1 MALITPNLPEAAAL
15 LDAPHAQNER
25 EMKEQGNALLAMGCR
40 AVLMKGGHL
49 DDAESPDWLFT
60 HDGAQRFTAPR
71 VRTKTPT
78 ARAVRSRR
86 RWRRCVPETRTGR
99 IRYRRRRSGSRT
111 RWQKP
116 ILWKWVTVLGRFT
129 IFMHGG
135 KPYTGIK
142 PYARENTEM
151 EQAHTRLIAQ
161 LKERIAAPDNTPL
174 YLKFAE
180 TVKNAVRSGVLAH
193 GNILPGERDLSQL
206 AGVSRITVR
215 KAMQALEEAGV
226 VTRARGY
233 GTQINNIFEYSLK
246 EARGFSQQVVLR
258 GKTPN
263 TLWVNKRVVKCPE
276 EIARHLSLAPDSDV
290 FLLKRI
296 RYVDDDAVSIEESRV
311 PVGLIPNPDDIGVSL
326 YDYFRSQNIFP
337 QRTRSRVSARMPDSE
352 FQAHIKMDDKIPVL
366 VIKQVALDQQH
377 RPIEYSISYCRSDL
391 YVFVCE
397 E

>member
-1 MALITPNLPEAAAL
+1 
-15 LDAPHAQNER
+15 
-25 EMKEQGNALLAMGCR
+25 
-40 AVLMKGGHL
+40 
-49 DDAESPDWLFT
+49 
-60 HDGAQRFTAPR
+60 
-71 VRTKTPT
+71 
-78 ARAVRSRR
+78 
-86 RWRRCVPETRTGR
+86 
-99 IRYRRRRSGSRT
+99 
-111 RWQKP
+111 
-116 ILWKWVTVLGRFT
+116 
-129 IFMHGG
+129 
-135 KPYTGIK
+135 
-142 PYARENTEM
+142 M
-151 EQAHTRLIAQ
+151 EQAHTQLIAQ
-161 LKERIAAPDNTPL
+161 LNERILAADNTPL
-174 YLKFAE
+174 YIKFAE
-180 TVKNAVRSGVLAH
+180 TVKNAVRSGMLEH

-206 AGVSRITVR
+206 TGVSRITVR
-215 KAMQALEEAGV
+215 KAMQALEAEGV

-263 TLWVNKRVVKCPE
+263 TLWVNKRIVKCPE
-276 EIARHLSLAPDSDV
+276 EIARHLSLAPESDV

-296 RYVDDDAVSIEESRV
+296 RYVDDDAVSIEESWV

-366 VIKQVALDQQH
+366 VIKQVALDQQQ